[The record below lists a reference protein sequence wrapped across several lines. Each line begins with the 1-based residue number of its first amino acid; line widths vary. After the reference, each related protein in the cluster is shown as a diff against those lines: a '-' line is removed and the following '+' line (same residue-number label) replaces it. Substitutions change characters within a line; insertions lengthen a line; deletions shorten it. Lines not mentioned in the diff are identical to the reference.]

1 MHYTTTILL
10 LLFALLRLHAQPQNA
25 KDVIDLVNQH
35 LISIEKGA
43 YSADYRKV
51 DLFETDTVKNS
62 GKVQFFKRNGVI
74 GDSIARFSFIVPTE
88 NGQYFFDGINYIT
101 LNQNNKKIYYLPVG
115 QKKGIEDY
123 ISHYNSARSNLL
135 SVPILTNS
143 PYKPISPTK
152 WTKAT
157 MDYSELEGKQYI
169 RLYQQSKYKIQ
180 MKLTPK
186 DADSTIY
193 TEEILIDP
201 VNYDI
206 KRLRSWADRGTGN
219 PYFLE
224 INYSPIVVLPDT
236 LAFEDLYQ
244 PEVLI
249 AQGYAFQE
257 NKILTKSETK
267 MIAVGDSIPNFKLLY
282 PTNDSLP
289 LFGQSSYRYLLL
301 DFWYL
306 GCGPCI
312 AAMPSINHIY
322 QTYSS
327 RGIGVVGISF
337 KERDPE
343 KARKF
348 ANKYGYTYPLLF
360 GERSQEEQLKIYSY
374 PTFAIIDCQTHK
386 VVYVHS
392 GYSETMGS
400 EIMGVLDGL
409 LK

>member
-10 LLFALLRLHAQPQNA
+10 LLFALLHLQAQPKNT

-51 DLFETDTVKNS
+51 DLLETDTLKNS

-74 GDSIARFSFIVPTE
+74 GDSIARFSFTVSNE
-88 NGQYFFDGINYIT
+88 NVQHFFDGINYIT
-101 LNQNNKKIYYLPVG
+101 LNKNDKIVRYISVG

-123 ISHYNSARSNLL
+123 ISHYNSARSKLL

-143 PYKPISPTK
+143 PYTPISPKK
-152 WTKAT
+152 WANAV
-157 MDYSELEGKQYI
+157 MERSIIDGKHYV

-186 DADSTIY
+186 DADSTTY
-193 TEEILIDP
+193 TEEMLIDA
-201 VNYDI
+201 VNFDI
-206 KRLRSWADRGTGN
+206 KRLRSWSDRGTGN
-219 PYFLE
+219 PQFSE
-224 INYSPIVVLPDT
+224 INYSPISALPDT

-257 NKILTKSETK
+257 NKIPTKAETK
-267 MIAVGDSIPNFKLLY
+267 MITVGDSIPNFKLLY

-289 LFGQSSYRYLLL
+289 LFSQSNHRYLLL

-327 RGIGVVGISF
+327 RGIGVVGISS
-337 KERDPE
+337 D
-343 KARKF
+343 
-348 ANKYGYTYPLLF
+348 
-360 GERSQEEQLKIYSY
+360 
-374 PTFAIIDCQTHK
+374 
-386 VVYVHS
+386 
-392 GYSETMGS
+392 
-400 EIMGVLDGL
+400 
-409 LK
+409 

>member
-1 MHYTTTILL
+1 MRHTITILL
-10 LLFALLRLHAQPQNA
+10 LFFALLHLHAQPKNA

-51 DLFETDTVKNS
+51 DLLETDTLKNS

-74 GDSIARFSFIVPTE
+74 GDSIARFSFTVSDE
-88 NGQYFFDGINYIT
+88 NVHHFFDGISYIT
-101 LNQNNKKIYYLPVG
+101 LNQNNKTINYLLVG

-123 ISHYNSARSNLL
+123 ISHYNTARSKLL

-143 PYKPISPTK
+143 PYTPISPTK

-157 MDYSELEGKQYI
+157 MEYSELEGKQYI

-193 TEEILIDP
+193 TEEMLIDP

-206 KRLRSWADRGTGN
+206 KRLRTWADRGTGN

-257 NKILTKSETK
+257 NKIPTKAETK
-267 MIAVGDSIPNFKLLY
+267 MMAIGDTIPNFKLLY

-289 LFGQSSYRYLLL
+289 LFSQSNYQYLLL

-312 AAMPSINHIY
+312 AAMSTINHIY

-343 KARKF
+343 KARQF
-348 ANKYGYTYPLLF
+348 AYKYGYTYPLLF
-360 GERSQEEQLKIYSY
+360 GERSREQQLKIYSY

-386 VVYVHS
+386 VVYVHA
-392 GYSETMGS
+392 GYSETMGN
-400 EIMGVLDGL
+400 EIMGVLEGL